1 MTLSIIVA
9 VADGNVI
16 GKDNSLIWHISEDL
30 KRFKRLTENHTVV
43 MGRKTYMS
51 LPFRPLKNRRNIV
64 ITRSNEAIAGVETA
78 DSVEQALELCRG
90 EDEVFII
97 GGASIYEQTIDIV
110 DKIYLTR
117 VLKEFEGDT
126 FFPEISAAKWQSVER
141 SEVFKDDKEE
151 VDFYYDT
158 LIRIKNDLK

>member
-9 VADGNVI
+9 VAESNVI

-64 ITRSNEAIAGVETA
+64 ITKGENHIEGVEIA
-78 DSVEQALELCRG
+78 HSVEEALELCKG

-97 GGASIYEQTIDIV
+97 GGASIYEQTIDIA
-110 DKIYLTR
+110 DKIYLTK

-126 FFPEISAAKWQSVER
+126 FFPEISATEWQSVEQ
-141 SEVFKDDKEE
+141 SEVFGDEKEGVE
-151 VDFYYDT
+151 FYYET
-158 LIRIKNDLK
+158 LVRIKNDLK

>member
-9 VADGNVI
+9 VAEGNVI
-16 GKDNSLIWHISEDL
+16 GKDNSLIWHLSEDL

-64 ITRSNEAIAGVETA
+64 ITRSNEPIKGVEMV
-78 DSVEQALELCRG
+78 DSIDRALKLCEG

-97 GGASIYEQTIDIV
+97 GGASIYEQTIDLA
-110 DKIYLTR
+110 DKMYLTR

-126 FFPEISAAKWQSVER
+126 FFPEISNKKWITLER
-141 SEVFKDDKEE
+141 SETLFDEKEATE
-151 VDFYYDT
+151 FYYET
-158 LIRIKNDLK
+158 LVRANR

>member
-9 VADGNVI
+9 VANGSVI
-16 GKDNSLIWHISEDL
+16 GKDNSLIWHLSDDL
-30 KRFKRLTENHTVV
+30 KHFKRITEGHTVI

-64 ITRSNEAIAGVETA
+64 ISTSLA
-78 DSVEQALELCRG
+78 DIDGAEVAHSVEEAVALCRT

-97 GGASIYEQTIDIV
+97 GGASVYEQTIGIA

-117 VLKEFEGDT
+117 VLKDFKGDT
-126 FFPEISAAKWQSVER
+126 FFPEIQDSRWQSVEK
-141 SEVFKDDKEE
+141 SEILFDEKEKTE
-151 VDFYYDT
+151 FYYET
-158 LIRIKNDLK
+158 LVRKKN

>member
-9 VADGNVI
+9 VAEGNVI

-64 ITRSNEAIAGVETA
+64 ITKGKNHIEGVETA
-78 DSVEQALELCRG
+78 HSVEEALELCKG

-97 GGASIYEQTIDIV
+97 GGASIYEQTIDIA
-110 DKIYLTR
+110 DKIYLTK

-126 FFPEISAAKWQSVER
+126 FFPEISDKKWIVSER
-141 SEVFKDDKEE
+141 SETMFDEKEAT
-151 VDFYYDT
+151 DFYYET
-158 LIRIKNDLK
+158 LIRANR

>member
-9 VADGNVI
+9 VANGSVI
-16 GKDNSLIWHISEDL
+16 GKDNSLIWHLSDDL
-30 KRFKRLTENHTVV
+30 KRFKRITEGHTVI

-64 ITRSNEAIAGVETA
+64 ISTSLA
-78 DSVEQALELCRG
+78 DIDGAAVALCRT

-97 GGASIYEQTIDIV
+97 GGASIYEQTIGIA

-117 VLKEFEGDT
+117 VLKDFEGDT
-126 FFPEISAAKWQSVER
+126 SFPEIQDSRWQSLEK
-141 SEVFKDDKEE
+141 SEILFDEKEKTE
-151 VDFYYDT
+151 FYYET
-158 LIRIKNDLK
+158 LVRKQN